1 MIIENLEKYS
11 PRQLEEEL
19 LKLCYQTNA
28 AEQNKIRLQNKYL
41 SLKNIKEEKL
51 AELCLGIE
59 GKSQTEKARLAL
71 GTHSWKEFK
80 ESLINSELDFNLSN
94 LDFKTKAREWETCRS
109 IMSSRNS
116 ERRSGV

>member
-1 MIIENLEKYS
+1 MIIEELEKYT
-11 PRQLEEEL
+11 PRELEEEL
-19 LKLCYQTNA
+19 LRLCYQTNT
-28 AEQNKIRLQNKYL
+28 AEQNKIRSENKYL
-41 SLKNIKEEKL
+41 SLKNIREEKL
-51 AELCLGIE
+51 AELCRGIE
-59 GKSQTEKARLAL
+59 AKSQTEKERVAL
-71 GTHSWKEFK
+71 GTQSWKDFK